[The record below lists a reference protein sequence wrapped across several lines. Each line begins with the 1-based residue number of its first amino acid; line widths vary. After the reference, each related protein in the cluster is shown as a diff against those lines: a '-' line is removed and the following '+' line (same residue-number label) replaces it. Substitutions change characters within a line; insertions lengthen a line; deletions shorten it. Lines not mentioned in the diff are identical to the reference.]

1 MSKFLIRNGE
11 TVPTIPDL
19 PKPTLKRKHPLSPE
33 LEQAIITLELAE
45 AADDPHWLEL
55 ALVILEDMR
64 LIKSIDN
71 ERLKEKIR
79 KEMMK

>member
-1 MSKFLIRNGE
+1 MKQNPE
-11 TVPTIPDL
+11 TILFPDI
-19 PKPTLKRKHPLSPE
+19 PKPTLKRRQPLSPE
-33 LEQAIITLELAE
+33 LEQSIIMLEFAE

-64 LIKSIDN
+64 LIKSMDN